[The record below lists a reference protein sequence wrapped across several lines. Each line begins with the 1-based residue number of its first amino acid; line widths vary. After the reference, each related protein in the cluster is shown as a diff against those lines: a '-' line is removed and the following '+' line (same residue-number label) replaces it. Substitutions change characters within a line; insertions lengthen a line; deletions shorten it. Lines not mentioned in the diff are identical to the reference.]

1 MSEYY
6 AVVYS
11 DSLSHHGIKGQKWGQ
26 RRFQNEDGSLT
37 DAGRSRYGSGF
48 IGTRLESG
56 RNYRLAKKAAKEARK
71 ARDNRAYKEVE
82 NAERSIEKGYKRGQ
96 NLSKKDLARQDAAYR
111 KYNSDLAKSKSQYKS
126 DIAKAKADRKEANS
140 MTDEQKAKLKK
151 GLMIAAGVAVA
162 GAAAYAGAK
171 YMKNNKALETMMKDA
186 NNEIRSG
193 KRMVENLRKQSFED
207 STAAAKAGLDFGSN
221 PVTSKSITYLGNDL
235 KQHRAAYDVYA
246 RRSADTGLL
255 NVGKTFENPGAS
267 YQKQF
272 ESLKEYKNA
281 RKAAGMSNYVLRRK
295 KP

>member
-1 MSEYY
+1 MSDYY

-11 DSLSHHGIKGQKWGQ
+11 NSLSHHGIKGQKWGQ
-26 RRFQNEDGSLT
+26 RRYQNEDGSLT

-186 NNEIRSG
+186 NNEIEFG
-193 KRMVENLRKQSFED
+193 KRMTDRLSKLGESKTDLASGNSTIRKNVE
-207 STAAAKAGLDFGSN
+207 
-221 PVTSKSITYLGNDL
+221 YLGKDLQKHTANFERNIFNND
-235 KQHRAAYDVYA
+235 QYYYRNTG
-246 RRSADTGLL
+246 ADT
-255 NVGKTFENPGAS
+255 
-267 YQKQF
+267 QKAF
-272 ESLKEYKNA
+272 NNLKEYKNA

-295 KP
+295 K